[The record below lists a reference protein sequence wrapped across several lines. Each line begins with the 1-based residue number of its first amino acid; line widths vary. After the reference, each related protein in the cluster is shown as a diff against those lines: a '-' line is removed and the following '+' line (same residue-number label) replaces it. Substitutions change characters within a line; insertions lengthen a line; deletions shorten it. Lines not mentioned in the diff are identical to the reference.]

1 MLVHEL
7 ISKLSKLNQ
16 NYAIGVNVNSNI
28 YRFDDRVDP
37 IYQDDGVA
45 LTVANKVNDINQ
57 LMTDSDRHHTLHLDD
72 NAPVLIIKTYPRYLR
87 KYHLE
92 EIFRKQGAYGL
103 YTTLNTDKWLTIL
116 GHQRKIRPERLAGI
130 ENAVV
135 VNNGT
140 IVLTAGLD
148 QHVEFNTVDAT
159 TNFKLTNYGVS
170 DSIRALHMKHI
181 MYLTNNPITIKSFG
195 ELKQMIDEP

>member
-37 IYQDDGVA
+37 IYQGDGIT
-45 LTVANKVNDINQ
+45 LTAANKVNDINR
-57 LMTDSDRHHTLHLDD
+57 LMTDDDRHHAIHLDD
-72 NAPVLIIKTYPRYLR
+72 DAPVLIIKTYPRYLKR
-87 KYHLE
+87 YHLDE
-92 EIFRKQGAYGL
+92 VFRKQGAYGL
-103 YTTLNTDKWLTIL
+103 YIALNTDKWLTLL
-116 GHQRKIRPERLAGI
+116 GRQRKIRPERLAGI

-170 DSIRALHMKHI
+170 DGIRSLHMKHI

>member
-1 MLVHEL
+1 M
-7 ISKLSKLNQ
+7 
-16 NYAIGVNVNSNI
+16 
-28 YRFDDRVDP
+28 
-37 IYQDDGVA
+37 
-45 LTVANKVNDINQ
+45 
-57 LMTDSDRHHTLHLDD
+57 
-72 NAPVLIIKTYPRYLR
+72 
-87 KYHLE
+87 
-92 EIFRKQGAYGL
+92 

-116 GHQRKIRPERLAGI
+116 GRQRKIRPERLAGI
-130 ENAVV
+130 ENVVV

-159 TNFKLTNYGVS
+159 TNFKLTNYGAS
-170 DSIRALHMKHI
+170 DSIRSLHMKHI